1 MTFIC
6 PRSVSYTAALCAAL
20 QHNTHTTHTQQH
32 SRPLRETTRLI
43 REGCLYLLSTHPSMV
58 DHTHT
63 HTHTDTH
70 TLTHTLTH
78 SHKHTHKHTLTHT
91 FCTLASPSHRCCIHS
106 IIVYTHYSVLCV

>member
-43 REGCLYLLSTHPSMV
+43 RAGCLYLLRTDPSMV
-58 DHTHT
+58 YDTHTHT
-63 HTHTDTH
+63 HTHTPPTTH
-70 TLTHTLTH
+70 THTHAHPHTQLSLAHTHTKKT
-78 SHKHTHKHTLTHT
+78 HTHTHT
-91 FCTLASPSHRCCIHS
+91 PGTYA
-106 IIVYTHYSVLCV
+106 V

>member
-32 SRPLRETTRLI
+32 SRPLRETTMLI

-58 DHTHT
+58 DHTHSHTDTQT
-63 HTHTDTH
+63 HTHTHTH
-70 TLTHTLTH
+70 TPLYNPCFIPCIIGGWV
-78 SHKHTHKHTLTHT
+78 S
-91 FCTLASPSHRCCIHS
+91 APWQPSPF
-106 IIVYTHYSVLCV
+106 LCV